1 MTLGLATTTHA
12 SWTKRAL
19 ANLDEILVDHA
30 HCEKKAASTALSLV
44 FKYMEH
50 THFLPVLS
58 TLAREELRHFELVLQ
73 HLAAR
78 DIPFRRQKPS
88 PYAGR
93 LMEACRKDEPDRLL
107 DVLIICSLIEARSL
121 ERMGLLRAAI
131 ADPDL
136 SRFYGNLLASEA
148 RHRAAYLDLAR
159 SILPPEDVARRHEE
173 LALHEAQ
180 VIAETPPWPRM
191 HC

>member
-1 MTLGLATTTHA
+1 MTLGLASMTEA

-19 ANLDEILVDHA
+19 ADLEEILVDHA

-50 THFLPVLS
+50 SHFLPVLS
-58 TLAREELRHFELVLQ
+58 ALAREELRHFEQVLQ

-107 DVLIICSLIEARSL
+107 DVLIVCSLIEARSL
-121 ERMGLLRAAI
+121 ERMGILRDAVD
-131 ADPDL
+131 DPEL

-159 SILPPEDVARRHEE
+159 SVFPSEVVAHRHGELARHE
-173 LALHEAQ
+173 AR
-180 VIAETPPWPRM
+180 VIAEAPPWPRM

>member
-1 MTLGLATTTHA
+1 MTLGLASATDA
-12 SWTKRAL
+12 SWTKLAL
-19 ANLDEILVDHA
+19 AHLDEILVDHA

-58 TLAREELRHFELVLQ
+58 ALAREELRHFEQVLR
-73 HLAAR
+73 HLDAR
-78 DIPFRRQKPS
+78 EIPFRRQKPS

-121 ERMGLLRAAI
+121 ERMGLLRDAI
-131 ADPDL
+131 DEEDL

-159 SILPPEDVARRHEE
+159 SVFPPEDVARRHGE
-173 LALHEAQ
+173 LALHEAR
-180 VIAETPPWPRM
+180 VIAEAPPWPRM